1 MLQLIPE
8 ICFIYHLP
16 QGSRGDD
23 HCQDVNFFF
32 QGRRRHIELRVAGAG
47 GDLLPLL
54 VALKSLLRRLAGL
67 KDADTTRLPIHM
79 PVVPTLALIPRR
91 SRNVNS

>member
-32 QGRRRHIELRVAGAG
+32 QGRRRHIESRAAGAG
-47 GDLLPLL
+47 VDLIPFACG
-54 VALKSLLRRLAGL
+54 VEKSSEAAGRF
-67 KDADTTRLPIHM
+67 KGADTT
-79 PVVPTLALIPRR
+79 
-91 SRNVNS
+91 